1 MLGHLMEWFY
11 SGLAGIRPAD
21 DAIAFNKIEIRPE
34 VVGDVAW
41 AKANYQSP
49 YGTISSSWKKEAG
62 KFELSVTIPAN
73 TTATICLPVNKTAT
87 ITSGGQNIKDRKDMK
102 FIGYKNGKA
111 LVSVGSG
118 SYLFV
123 AR

>member
-34 VVGDVAW
+34 VVGDVTW

-62 KFELSVTIPAN
+62 KFELSVSIPAN
-73 TTATICLPVNKTAT
+73 TTAIIYLPAAKAAMITA
-87 ITSGGQNIKDRKDMK
+87 GGQSIRNRKGME
-102 FIGYKNGKA
+102 FMGYKNGKA
-111 LVSVGSG
+111 LVKVGSG
-118 SYLFV
+118 GYLFV
-123 AR
+123 VR